1 MELFFEPPGACQFRL
16 ASYFGCSLSGQ
27 AVWPMA
33 IVSSMSGLFLS
44 TYSNKID
51 AKGRVSMPASF
62 RDIITKE
69 DEGGVVIYK
78 SLSKKCLEGCTQS
91 YIMRLQN
98 AMDGFDPFS
107 PEKDAFTTAIFSDS
121 VALDID
127 KDGRINV
134 PKQYTQYAG
143 VKDMALFVGKGK
155 TFEIWNPDDYA
166 EYAKKCR
173 EFAVQNAKLI
183 KW

>member
-1 MELFFEPPGACQFRL
+1 
-16 ASYFGCSLSGQ
+16 
-27 AVWPMA
+27 
-33 IVSSMSGLFLS
+33 MSGLFLS

-107 PEKDAFTTAIFSDS
+107 PEKDAFTTAIFSD
-121 VALDID
+121 
-127 KDGRINV
+127 N
-134 PKQYTQYAG
+134 TQYAG

>member
-1 MELFFEPPGACQFRL
+1 MLTSVGEL
-16 ASYFGCSLSGQ
+16 FGCSLSGQ

-33 IVSSMSGLFLS
+33 IVSIMSGLFLS